1 MSFFFKKTN
10 IINILI
16 ISAFL
21 PYLSLNIPVRLELL
35 VIYTVGLITVFGF
48 TIHWKIPRNG
58 IYLSSILLLLLL
70 LSLVS
75 LIFIEEKNLQML
87 QDRSTFYVLADLE
100 RLIRVV
106 FIIIIVSSI
115 LNNIKP
121 SDFDHIKTKCINLF
135 LILLSLN
142 TLLIIYVLISKD
154 LPQFILDL
162 YWNTDRAFLSDT
174 VAGRSYLN
182 GRYTGIFIQPM
193 ESGFAYGLGFI
204 LLLYKNK
211 FNFFFS
217 IRNLIILFF
226 IIFGGIL
233 SISKIFFIGISFITI
248 VIIFLKYKNIFKNII
263 SLSLFFPLVFI
274 LLNFLPLENWSGIQN
289 YSIVFTMISSLEM
302 TQIIDALSAG
312 RFANPESAVT
322 QMVKQVLTFSPYFGF
337 GAGSFAANEV
347 PVDSG
352 YMLFYYQ
359 TGTVGFLIFSLSI
372 LFLLINQSAR
382 LFVSPSDESRLLY
395 LLIVFVIGT
404 SIGSPVL
411 FLNRSGTILWIFIMI
426 FLIRESKKKN
436 LENEKR

>member
-1 MSFFFKKTN
+1 MKS
-10 IINILI
+10 
-16 ISAFL
+16 
-21 PYLSLNIPVRLELL
+21 VDQV
-35 VIYTVGLITVFGF
+35 VI
-48 TIHWKIPRNG
+48 
-58 IYLSSILLLLLL
+58 
-70 LSLVS
+70 
-75 LIFIEEKNLQML
+75 
-87 QDRSTFYVLADLE
+87 
-100 RLIRVV
+100 
-106 FIIIIVSSI
+106 
-115 LNNIKP
+115 
-121 SDFDHIKTKCINLF
+121 
-135 LILLSLN
+135 
-142 TLLIIYVLISKD
+142 
-154 LPQFILDL
+154 
-162 YWNTDRAFLSDT
+162 
-174 VAGRSYLN
+174 
-182 GRYTGIFIQPM
+182 
-193 ESGFAYGLGFI
+193 
-204 LLLYKNK
+204 
-211 FNFFFS
+211 
-217 IRNLIILFF
+217 
-226 IIFGGIL
+226 
-233 SISKIFFIGISFITI
+233 
-248 VIIFLKYKNIFKNII
+248 
-263 SLSLFFPLVFI
+263 I

-322 QMVKQVLTFSPYFGF
+322 QMVNQVLTFSPYFGF